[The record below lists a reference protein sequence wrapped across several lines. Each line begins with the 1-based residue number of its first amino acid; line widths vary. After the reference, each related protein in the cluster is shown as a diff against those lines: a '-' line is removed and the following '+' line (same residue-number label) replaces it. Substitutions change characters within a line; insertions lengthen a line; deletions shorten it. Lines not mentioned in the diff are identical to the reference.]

1 MQIDITKLKL
11 KESRVDIN
19 LQFYFFLKLIVKLKP
34 SDKQVLNI
42 LENINLFQ
50 NDLILLSEKNEQIF
64 LKSQNKL
71 INIKL
76 ISERVIN
83 LDNLRLF
90 EFSLKLYKIKDL
102 LLQEAKVSELLDVD
116 KLSKLHPLS
125 LEYDKISLLRPYKT
139 RINGALLSLLFFEK
153 LNSGQINFMSEKSCN
168 FILSLSKEAKKFK
181 RKGIES
187 NQIFMLIFTE
197 SINQSIISDSG
208 SNYEE
213 RIKSILITEGIEN
226 IQKKHDNNDKSTEYD
241 FFFDIDGKSYGIGAK
256 RTLRERYKQFI
267 KTSLTSKI
275 DITIEITLGID
286 LNESKAKTIVSHK
299 TFIFVSDEIY
309 QERVFLQKTKGI
321 YSVKDLNYKILKSLQ
336 KISLD

>member
-1 MQIDITKLKL
+1 MK
-11 KESRVDIN
+11 
-19 LQFYFFLKLIVKLKP
+19 
-34 SDKQVLNI
+34 
-42 LENINLFQ
+42 
-50 NDLILLSEKNEQIF
+50 
-64 LKSQNKL
+64 
-71 INIKL
+71 
-76 ISERVIN
+76 
-83 LDNLRLF
+83 
-90 EFSLKLYKIKDL
+90 
-102 LLQEAKVSELLDVD
+102 ELLDLD

-168 FILSLSKEAKKFK
+168 FILNLSKEAKKFK
-181 RKGIES
+181 RKGVES

-208 SNYEE
+208 RNYEE

-226 IQKKHDNNDKSTEYD
+226 IQKTHDSNDKSTEYD

-267 KTSLTSKI
+267 KTSITSKI
-275 DITIEITLGID
+275 DITIEVTLGID
-286 LNESKAKTIVSHK
+286 LNEAKAKTIVSHK

-309 QERVFLQKTKGI
+309 QERVFLQKIKGI
-321 YSVKDLNYKILKSLQ
+321 YSVKDLNYKTLKLLQ
-336 KISLD
+336 KVDLD